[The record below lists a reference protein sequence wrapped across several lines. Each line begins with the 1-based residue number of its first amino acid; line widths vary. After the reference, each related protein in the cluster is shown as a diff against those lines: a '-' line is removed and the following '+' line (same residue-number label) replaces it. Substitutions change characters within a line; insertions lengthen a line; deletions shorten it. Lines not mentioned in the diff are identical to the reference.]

1 MRFINRVIALLLA
14 LGMAVSLAGCS
25 KEEMMGSLA
34 GLMEKATG
42 PIQPDKTL
50 DGSAWRNSDII
61 GAVTETTQVSLK
73 DDFHTAVNRDWMLTA
88 DTSEYGRRWG
98 SSFSAC
104 SSRGTTP
111 VMRKSCPKA
120 RPTI

>member
-50 DGSAWRNSDII
+50 DGSA
-61 GAVTETTQVSLK
+61 
-73 DDFHTAVNRDWMLTA
+73 
-88 DTSEYGRRWG
+88 
-98 SSFSAC
+98 
-104 SSRGTTP
+104 
-111 VMRKSCPKA
+111 
-120 RPTI
+120 

>member
-14 LGMAVSLAGCS
+14 LGMVVSLAGCS

-50 DGSAWRNSDII
+50 DGSAWR
-61 GAVTETTQVSLK
+61 T
-73 DDFHTAVNRDWMLTA
+73 R
-88 DTSEYGRRWG
+88 TSSARSQRPRR
-98 SSFSAC
+98 SA
-104 SSRGTTP
+104 
-111 VMRKSCPKA
+111 
-120 RPTI
+120 

>member
-73 DDFHTAVNRDWMLTA
+73 DDFHTAVNRDWPLRQLLEEIDREHEMM
-88 DTSEYGRRWG
+88 SRR
-98 SSFSAC
+98 
-104 SSRGTTP
+104 
-111 VMRKSCPKA
+111 
-120 RPTI
+120 